1 MSEAKEK
8 LESTKDSN
16 LFIVT
21 YVVGSVWNDFPRN
34 TYKSKLVKFN
44 GEQFPRNLFTSL
56 LKMIGHQALRYTHFM
71 PTVNDITI
79 LSVDKIEY
87 SDEIQ

>member
-44 GEQFPRNLFTSL
+44 INQKNSPSSTRWG
-56 LKMIGHQALRYTHFM
+56 
-71 PTVNDITI
+71 
-79 LSVDKIEY
+79 
-87 SDEIQ
+87 